1 MVMRSLTQNKK
12 TSLKKGKN
20 MKTKIEYFSITHPI
34 DQFVDIETN
43 SVQKVKSVRV
53 YDNVKDDYYEI
64 DDARIISAYCYFR
77 LNCMDEYLLAEMDEF
92 ISGINKDWE
101 LTYVNLH

>member
-1 MVMRSLTQNKK
+1 
-12 TSLKKGKN
+12 
-20 MKTKIEYFSITHPI
+20 MKTKIEYFSTTHPI

-64 DDARIISAYCYFR
+64 DDARIISAYCYYM
-77 LNCMDEYLLAEMDEF
+77 LNCMDEYLLDEVEEF

-101 LTYVNLH
+101 LTYYVNVH

>member
-1 MVMRSLTQNKK
+1 
-12 TSLKKGKN
+12 
-20 MKTKIEYFSITHPI
+20 MKTKIEYFSTTHPI

-53 YDNVKDDYYEI
+53 YDYVKDDYFEI

-77 LNCMDEYLLAEMDEF
+77 LNCMDEHLLDEVEEL

-101 LTYVNLH
+101 LTDVNVH

>member
-1 MVMRSLTQNKK
+1 
-12 TSLKKGKN
+12 
-20 MKTKIEYFSITHPI
+20 MKTKIEYFSTKYPI
-34 DQFVDIETN
+34 DQFLDIETN

-64 DDARIISAYCYFR
+64 DDARIISAYCQFR
-77 LNCMDEYLLAEMDEF
+77 LNCMDQHPLDEVEEL

-101 LTYVNLH
+101 LTDVKVH